1 MNETSF
7 RIEDTAFQFL
17 PPSASSEMIRKT
29 FEVFAEQACSNESI
43 KLSDINIDAI
53 VKRLETRIFVKMS
66 EGILIQSED
75 YRPWLDIARSDVDWY
90 YSNRY
95 KRYMGKTL
103 AKDVLRAMDR
113 ITDKILDHL
122 ENPYKEG
129 QWARKG
135 MVVGYVQSG
144 KTANYTALM
153 CKAADCGYR
162 VIIVLAGTLNSLRN
176 QTQSRLDNDFIGK
189 STVTKKTVGVGEI
202 DSGRIPACF
211 TTSTADFSQKVA
223 NQVGVGIGDLKEPV
237 LLVIKK
243 NPKSIANL
251 NDWLRNN
258 NGLKLKGYPML
269 LIDDEADNASINT
282 NPEGR
287 DPTAINRLVRELIH
301 LFGRSSYVGY
311 TATPFANVFVDPDT
325 TSEMLDDDL
334 FPHDFIISLD
344 PPDNYFGP
352 LAVFSDDARQGI
364 VKEITDYA
372 GVLPLK
378 HTIDTT
384 PSHLPESLKDA
395 IRSWILARAIRKLRE
410 GKKVID
416 TSMLINVSRFTRVQT
431 VIRNLVDDY
440 FNRELLPSIV
450 GNFKLSEKAALKNA
464 ELSNLHL
471 LFSTEFSAC
480 GFSWRQVQE
489 KLKEA
494 ASAVNIIEVNSS
506 QKQSG
511 IDYSRDA
518 YPEGRNVIA
527 IGGFSLSRGLT
538 LEGLST
544 SYFLRNSTMY
554 DTLMQMGRWF
564 GYRDGYDDLCRIY
577 MTAEAKGWYE
587 HITEVIEE
595 LRGDFK
601 SMMNSGLTPKD
612 FGLKVRCHPE
622 CLIVTARNK
631 MRSAKA
637 IFREIRL
644 IGRLAETSVLSI
656 LPEIVTKNRIALN
669 KMVVDAIEH
678 SDENERIGNGY
689 FWHNVPSRYIIDFL
703 KSFANHPGS
712 QITENEPLTE
722 FVKWLDPSGGFAN
735 WDVVLVSLLK
745 EKEGS
750 SLLKVGA
757 LSVISEKRQVSE
769 FPGNGI
775 VLNKRRL
782 ASRGL
787 EKVGLTE
794 AQVSAAE
801 ASYEGGK
808 NIPDR
813 VYRAF
818 RDRPLLMLHLLE
830 CTKQDNIVADGG
842 IAAFGI
848 SFPGITY
855 SKKPEILVKYAVN
868 TTWWQKNYA
877 DFLDDDDE
885 SDI

>member
-7 RIEDTAFQFL
+7 RIEDTVFQFL
-17 PPSASSEMIRKT
+17 PASASSEIIRKT
-29 FEVFAEQACSNESI
+29 VETFAKQACTNEEI
-43 KLSDINIDAI
+43 NYSDIDIDGI
-53 VKRLETRIFVKMS
+53 IKRLEARIFVKMS
-66 EGILIQSED
+66 EGVLIQSED
-75 YRPWLDIARSDVDWY
+75 YRPWLDAARSDIDWY

-95 KRYMGKTL
+95 KRYIGKTW
-103 AKDVLRAMDR
+103 AKNVLKTMDR
-113 ITDKILDHL
+113 ITDNILDHL
-122 ENPYKEG
+122 ENPHKED

-144 KTANYTALM
+144 KTANYTELM
-153 CKAADCGYR
+153 SKAADCGYR
-162 VIIVLAGTLNSLRN
+162 VIIILAGTLNSLRN
-176 QTQSRLDNDFIGK
+176 QTQSRLDKDFIGK

-202 DSGRIPACF
+202 DSSRIPACF
-211 TTSTADFSQKVA
+211 TTSAADFSQKVA
-223 NQVGVGIGDLKEPV
+223 NQISVGIGDLKEPV

-243 NPKSIANL
+243 HPKSIENL

-258 NGLKLKGYPML
+258 NGSKLKDYPML

-282 NPEGR
+282 NPEGK

-325 TSEMLDDDL
+325 TNEMLHDDI
-334 FPHDFIISLD
+334 FPRDFIISLD

-352 LAVFSDDARQGI
+352 LSIFTDTANQAI
-364 VKEITDYA
+364 VKEIKDYDE
-372 GVLPLK
+372 VLPLK
-378 HTIDTT
+378 HPINTM

-395 IRSWILARAIRKLRE
+395 IRSWVIARAIRKLRE

-440 FNRELLPSIV
+440 FNRELLPSVV
-450 GNFKLSEKAALKNA
+450 GNFKLPEKAALKNA
-464 ELSNLHL
+464 ELNELYL
-471 LFSTEFSAC
+471 LFNTEFSNC
-480 GFSWRQVQE
+480 GFSWGQVQE
-489 KLKEA
+489 NLKEA
-494 ASAVNIIEVNSS
+494 VSAVNIVEVNSS
-506 QKQSG
+506 QKQPG
-511 IDYSRDA
+511 INYSRDA

-527 IGGFSLSRGLT
+527 IGGMSLSRGLT

-544 SYFLRNSTMY
+544 SYFLRNSIMY

-587 HITEVIEE
+587 HITDVTEE

-601 SMMNSGLTPKD
+601 DMMKAGMTPKD

-631 MRSAKA
+631 MRSAK
-637 IFREIRL
+637 IVVREISL

-656 LPEIVTKNRIALN
+656 IPEIITKNRKALT
-669 KMVVDAIEH
+669 KMIFDVDKH
-678 SDENERIGNGY
+678 NNRHERIGNGY
-689 FWHNVPSRYIIDFL
+689 LWQNVPSQYVVNFL

-712 QITENEPLTE
+712 QITESEPLID
-722 FVKWLDPSGGFAN
+722 FVKWLDPPNDLAG
-735 WDVVLVSLLK
+735 WDVVLVSLHK

-750 SLLKVGA
+750 SLLKVGDF
-757 LSVISEKRQVSE
+757 SVISEERKVSD

-775 VLNKRRL
+775 ILNKRRL

-794 AQVSAAE
+794 AQISKAE
-801 ASYEGGK
+801 NSYKASK

-813 VYRAF
+813 AYRQF

-830 CTKQDNIVADGG
+830 CTKEDKMVIEGG

-848 SFPGITY
+848 SFPGVTNSI
-855 SKKPEILVKYAVN
+855 KPEILVKYIVN
-868 TTWWQKNYA
+868 TIWWQKNYA
-877 DFLDDDDE
+877 DFLDDEDE
-885 SDI
+885 TDI